1 MTNAPLA
8 LRKRPTLSSRI
19 PVGRLVFF
27 IACLIMLFPTLWMV
41 VSAFKTPRELLEYP
55 PQLFPQVWDP
65 GSIIYAWSERNFSLM
80 MFNSLF
86 VSTTVTLATVL
97 TSAYVGYVFCKFEFR
112 FRMPLFYLI
121 IATMMIPLP
130 VLLIP
135 HFQIVLMLGWINT
148 YQALIAPFVLNAFG
162 IFLMYQFFL
171 DFPDDLIEAGRV
183 EGVSEWQ
190 IFSRIA
196 LPLNKS
202 PCVALGIITFLHQ
215 WESLLWPVVA
225 ANAPEMQTLPL
236 GLATFKPDAIESGEL
251 FNPYAAALI
260 AAAPLLVL
268 FVFFQRM
275 IVKGMAM
282 GGMK

>member
-1 MTNAPLA
+1 MRNSVVATRSLPL
-8 LRKRPTLSSRI
+8 LQRI
-19 PVGRLVFF
+19 PAGRLVFLV
-27 IACLIMLFPTLWMV
+27 ACLVMLFPTLWMV
-41 VSAFKTPRELLEYP
+41 ASAFKTPRELLEYP
-55 PQLFPQVWDP
+55 PQLLPRAWDT
-65 GSIIYAWSERNFSLM
+65 GSIVYAWSERNFSRM
-80 MFNSLF
+80 MFNSVF

-97 TSAYVGYVFCKFEFR
+97 SSAYVGYVFCKFRFR

-121 IATMMIPLP
+121 LATMMIPLP

-135 HFQIVLMLGWINT
+135 HFQIVLVLGWINT

-171 DFPDDLIEAGRV
+171 DFPDDLIEAARV

-190 IFSRIA
+190 IFRRIA

-225 ANAPEMQTLPL
+225 ANAPDMQTLPL

-251 FNPYAAALI
+251 FNPYAASLI

-268 FVFFQRM
+268 FLFFQRM

-282 GGMK
+282 SGIK